1 MRSRAEEVAKLGWQD
16 GRPHD
21 MHRNL
26 MKASI
31 FDALLHASIE
41 LEEDGTLYGKAR
53 LRFEEH
59 LRKAKNGEEY

>member
-1 MRSRAEEVAKLGWQD
+1 MAEEEAKLDLQD

>member
-1 MRSRAEEVAKLGWQD
+1 
-16 GRPHD
+16 
-21 MHRNL
+21 

-31 FDALLHASIE
+31 FDALLHASIK

>member
-1 MRSRAEEVAKLGWQD
+1 
-16 GRPHD
+16 
-21 MHRNL
+21 